1 MISTLVDLLGAYY
14 SAGDFIG
21 LEVIASSMLATIP
34 DDLVGL
40 LFLALA
46 LHFTG
51 RSKEARNLFGQTGSI
66 DFEALDQAE
75 TRIIEPANAATYR
88 EAIRPGAHLADG
100 WLQIA
105 QLLGSYGFTR
115 QAEGALRSWRSTQR
129 PTERRSLP
137 SLS

>member
-1 MISTLVDLLGAYY
+1 MISALVDLLGASYA
-14 SAGDFIG
+14 AGDFIG

-40 LFLALA
+40 LFLGLA

-51 RSKEARNLFGQTGSI
+51 RSKEARNVFRRTGSI
-66 DFEALDQAE
+66 DFEALDQAGKQ
-75 TRIIEPANAATYR
+75 IVEPANAATYR
-88 EAIRPGAHLADG
+88 EAIRPGARLANG

-105 QLLGSYGFTR
+105 QLLGSYGFAR
-115 QAEGALRSWRSTQR
+115 QAEGALRSWRFTQR
-129 PTERRSLP
+129 PIDRRSLP